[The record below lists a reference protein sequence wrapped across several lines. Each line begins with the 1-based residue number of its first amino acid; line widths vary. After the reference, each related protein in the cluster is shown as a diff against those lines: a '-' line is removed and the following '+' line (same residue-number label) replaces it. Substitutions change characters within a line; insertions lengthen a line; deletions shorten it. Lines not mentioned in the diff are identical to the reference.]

1 MQLNESLA
9 HKGNFKDIIQWM
21 IKRAIEEGDKPKPVA
36 GDACCGGGP
45 ATPDS
50 YVSDQFPRLCEC
62 LLDILSQEP
71 FNGKNETQIGEGKK
85 FSYKGQLILTT
96 ILDFSRRVKGTKL
109 LEKRNI
115 VINPPASKSAK

>member
-1 MQLNESLA
+1 M
-9 HKGNFKDIIQWM
+9 
-21 IKRAIEEGDKPKPVA
+21 
-36 GDACCGGGP
+36 
-45 ATPDS
+45 
-50 YVSDQFPRLCEC
+50 
-62 LLDILSQEP
+62 
-71 FNGKNETQIGEGKK
+71 GEGKK